1 MASKRRYTYVGN
13 GTFKVFTSIKKMKIF
28 AQEKENNG
36 KYYIS
41 CHDITF
47 TYSRDEILSI
57 S

>member
-1 MASKRRYTYVGN
+1 MDSNRRYSYVGN

-41 CHDITF
+41 CPNITF

-57 S
+57 